1 MVSRQRTAA
10 TFGVISLTL
19 LYALLG
25 IANASEDEGIGWGSS
40 GEVRSDGDRLHATL
54 IERIANDL
62 RSGDHP
68 LRSSSGS
75 GGEQECEIRVEV
87 LPELEGL
94 AILHPS
100 VMPDQIPV
108 RITCGSALID
118 ERWISPTELRD
129 VPGEAREGARR
140 YVETVLAPQLALGTS
155 PPDNILVG
163 LDTWF
168 WLDGWDGTP
177 ITTTVTAPWG
187 DSIDLRLTLA
197 DVEWNFG
204 DGSPPLHGGLGEPY
218 PAESTVRH
226 LYTHR
231 STSPANPEGAYELRA
246 TITIAVDYWY
256 AGAGPTPVAPLEIT
270 HVAPVTVRQLQAVI
284 G

>member
-1 MVSRQRTAA
+1 MIAAIVVAA
-10 TFGVISLTL
+10 TSASAAAAPNEAGWDTAPNATVTSHGDHVHASIVRRVEE
-19 LYALLG
+19 ALQ
-25 IANASEDEGIGWGSS
+25 AEG
-40 GEVRSDGDRLHATL
+40 
-54 IERIANDL
+54 
-62 RSGDHP
+62 HP

-231 STSPANPEGAYELRA
+231 STGPSNPEGAYELRA